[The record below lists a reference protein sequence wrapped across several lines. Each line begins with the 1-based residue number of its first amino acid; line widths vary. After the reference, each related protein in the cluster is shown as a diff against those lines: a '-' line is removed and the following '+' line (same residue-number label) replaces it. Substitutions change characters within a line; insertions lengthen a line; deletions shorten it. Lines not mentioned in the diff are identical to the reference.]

1 MFKVNNKDADELFES
16 VWQHLLWKSL
26 FSSNTADISS
36 VYFTHTCSVTAI
48 NSYDI
53 QFREVIIQ
61 NKFKKMMF
69 GKFIHYRVFSRLEKL
84 KNIMT
89 NFFDAEISINVPG
102 HATPYSDCL
111 HNWPTLSP
119 PI

>member
-1 MFKVNNKDADELFES
+1 
-16 VWQHLLWKSL
+16 
-26 FSSNTADISS
+26 
-36 VYFTHTCSVTAI
+36 
-48 NSYDI
+48 
-53 QFREVIIQ
+53 
-61 NKFKKMMF
+61 MMF

-89 NFFDAEISINVPG
+89 NFFDAEISINVPD